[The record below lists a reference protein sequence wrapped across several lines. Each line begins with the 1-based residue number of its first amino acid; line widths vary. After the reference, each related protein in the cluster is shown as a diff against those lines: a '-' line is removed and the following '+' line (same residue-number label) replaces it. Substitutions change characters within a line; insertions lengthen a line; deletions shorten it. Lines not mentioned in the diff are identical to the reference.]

1 MTYKDWKRIKTVEK
15 EYLNTLL
22 KLVKMF
28 KKIANSSG
36 SDQQKYINSMN
47 NFQNSMQYEKF
58 INSAVKRMVLPLDV
72 GNQRTWREAAK
83 KATKG
88 KFLYR
93 LLMDELKQGT
103 GQIIQKQVMENVL
116 LIKTLPN
123 DVAQKVVSDISEN
136 ALKGARAESI
146 EKIIKDKTDQHAR
159 ASARLIARTETAK
172 TMSALTKARCEQLGL
187 RWYIWRTALD
197 GTRVRLSHRIM
208 EGVLVNWNN
217 PPAPEELVG
226 EKSAGH
232 YHAGNIWNCRC
243 YSEPVLELEDIR
255 FPARVYYN
263 GQIVMMNKSEFEQI
277 M

>member
-22 KLVKMF
+22 KLVKIF

-36 SDQQKYINSMN
+36 SDQQKYIDSMN

-136 ALKGARAESI
+136 ALKGARAEST
-146 EKIIKDKTDQHAR
+146 EKIIRDKTDQHAR

>member
-1 MTYKDWKRIKTVEK
+1 MTYKDWRRIKTVEK

-22 KLVKMF
+22 KLVKIF

-36 SDQQKYINSMN
+36 SDQQKYIDSMN

-123 DVAQKVVSDISEN
+123 DVAQKVVNDIAEN
-136 ALKGARAESI
+136 ALKGARAEST
-146 EKIIKDKTDQHAR
+146 EKIIRDKTDQHAR

-217 PPAPEELVG
+217 PPVPEELVG

-243 YSEPVLELEDIR
+243 FSEPVLELEDIR

>member
-1 MTYKDWKRIKTVEK
+1 MTYKDWRRIKTVEK

-22 KLVKMF
+22 KLVKIF

-36 SDQQKYINSMN
+36 SDQQKYIDSMN

-123 DVAQKVVSDISEN
+123 DVAQKVVNDIAEN

-146 EKIIKDKTDQHAR
+146 EKIIRDKTDQHAR

-217 PPAPEELVG
+217 PPAPEEFVG
-226 EKSAGH
+226 EKSVGH

>member
-22 KLVKMF
+22 KLVKIF

-36 SDQQKYINSMN
+36 SDQQKYIDAMN

-103 GQIIQKQVMENVL
+103 NQIIQKQVMENVL

-136 ALKGARAESI
+136 ALKGARAEST
-146 EKIIKDKTDQHAR
+146 EKIIRDKTDQHAR

>member
-1 MTYKDWKRIKTVEK
+1 MKYEDWRIIKTVEK
-15 EYLNTLL
+15 TYLNSLL
-22 KLVKMF
+22 KLVKIF
-28 KKIANSSG
+28 QKIAKYSG
-36 SDQQKYINSMN
+36 NDQQKYVDSMM
-47 NFQNSMQYEKF
+47 NFQKSMQYEKF
-58 INSAVKRMVLPLDV
+58 INSVVKRMVLPLDV

-103 GQIIQKQVMENVL
+103 GNIIQQQVIENAS
-116 LIKTLPN
+116 LIRTLPS
-123 DVAQKVVSDISEN
+123 DVAEKVVQDVSEN

-146 EKIIKDKTDQHAR
+146 EKIIRDKTDQHAR

-172 TMSALTKARCEQLGL
+172 TQSALTKARCEQLGL
-187 RWYIWRTALD
+187 RWYVWRTALD
-197 GTRVRLSHRIM
+197 GNRVRLSHRIM

-217 PPAPEELVG
+217 PPSPEELVG
-226 EKSAGH
+226 EKSVGH

-243 YSEPVLELEDIR
+243 YSEPVLEIDDIR

-263 GQIVMMNKSEFEQI
+263 GQIVMMNKSEFEKI

>member
-15 EYLNTLL
+15 EYLNALL
-22 KLVKMF
+22 KLVKIF

-36 SDQQKYINSMN
+36 SDQQKYIDSMN

-58 INSAVKRMVLPLDV
+58 INSAAKRMVLPLDV

-88 KFLYR
+88 KFLYC

-123 DVAQKVVSDISEN
+123 DVAQKVVSDIAEN
-136 ALKGARAESI
+136 ALKGARAEST
-146 EKIIKDKTDQHAR
+146 EKIIRDKTDQHAR

>member
-22 KLVKMF
+22 KLVKIF
-28 KKIANSSG
+28 KKIVNSSG
-36 SDQQKYINSMN
+36 SDQKKYIDSMN

-83 KATKG
+83 KATKS

-123 DVAQKVVSDISEN
+123 DVAQKVVNDIAEN

-146 EKIIKDKTDQHAR
+146 EKIIKDKTDQHSR

-243 YSEPVLELEDIR
+243 FSEPVLELEDIR

>member
-15 EYLNTLL
+15 EYLNALL
-22 KLVKMF
+22 KLVKIF

-36 SDQQKYINSMN
+36 SDQQKYIDSMN

-88 KFLYR
+88 KFLYC

-123 DVAQKVVSDISEN
+123 DVAQKVVSDILEN
-136 ALKGARAESI
+136 SLKGARAEST
-146 EKIIKDKTDQHAR
+146 EKIIRDKTDQHAR

>member
-1 MTYKDWKRIKTVEK
+1 MTYKDWKRIMTVEK

-22 KLVKMF
+22 KLVKIF

-36 SDQQKYINSMN
+36 SDQQKYIDSMN

-123 DVAQKVVSDISEN
+123 DVAQKVVNDIAEN
-136 ALKGARAESI
+136 ALKGARAEST
-146 EKIIKDKTDQHAR
+146 EKIIRDKTDQHSR

-243 YSEPVLELEDIR
+243 YSEPVLEIEDIR